1 VASRAGP
8 AAAARAADQR
18 LNPLPADWLV
28 RLRRS
33 LATVPDH
40 DPARWHLAG
49 RPLADA
55 AVESAARAA
64 MPIAP
69 RAAAVLVPI
78 IDRPRSPTL
87 LLTARAG
94 HLRHHAGQISFPGG
108 GIETGDED
116 VVAAALRET
125 REEIGIESRYI
136 EPLGFLPDQI
146 VLTGF
151 RITPVVALLRPDFK
165 LQIDVAEVAEVFEIP
180 LDYIVDANH
189 FVPVRRV
196 LRGVEVTL
204 NDLNYQGRVVWGA
217 TAGMLQVLHRAL
229 QAQ

>member
-1 VASRAGP
+1 VK
-8 AAAARAADQR
+8 
-18 LNPLPADWLV
+18 LLPADWLL

-33 LATVPDH
+33 LAAAPDH
-40 DPARWHLAG
+40 DPAHWQLAG
-49 RPLADA
+49 RPLADS
-55 AVESAARAA
+55 AVEMAARAA
-64 MPIAP
+64 MPHTL

-78 IDRPRSPTL
+78 IDRPRAPAL

-108 GIETGDED
+108 GIEAGDDD

-125 REEIGIESRYI
+125 REEIGIDAHYI

-151 RITPVVALLRPDFK
+151 RITPVVALVRPGFS
-165 LQIDVAEVAEVFEIP
+165 LQIDESEVTEVFEIP
-180 LDYIVDANH
+180 LDYIVDERSYT
-189 FVPVRRV
+189 PVRRS

-204 NDLNYQGRVVWGA
+204 NDLNYDGRVVWGA
-217 TAGMLQVLHRAL
+217 TAGMLQVLHQVLRSPA
-229 QAQ
+229 

>member
-1 VASRAGP
+1 V
-8 AAAARAADQR
+8 
-18 LNPLPADWLV
+18 NPLPADWLV

-33 LATVPDH
+33 LAAAPDH
-40 DPARWHLAG
+40 DPAHWHLAG
-49 RPLADA
+49 RPLAEA
-55 AVESAARAA
+55 AMGATARAA
-64 MPIAP
+64 MPQPP

-78 IDRPRSPTL
+78 IDRPHAPSL

-108 GIETGDED
+108 GIEADDED

-125 REEIGIESRYI
+125 REEIGIEGRYI

-151 RITPVVALLRPDFK
+151 RITPVVALVRPEFS
-165 LQIDVAEVAEVFEIP
+165 LQIDASEVTEVFEIP
-180 LDYIVDANH
+180 LDYIVDERNYL
-189 FVPVRRV
+189 PVQRV

-204 NDLNYQGRVVWGA
+204 NDLNYNGRVIWGA

-229 QAQ
+229 QSGP

>member
-1 VASRAGP
+1 MN
-8 AAAARAADQR
+8 
-18 LNPLPADWLV
+18 LLPADWLV

-33 LATVPDH
+33 LAATPDH
-40 DPARWHLAG
+40 DPAHWHLAG
-49 RPLADA
+49 RPLAEA
-55 AVESAARAA
+55 AVAAAARAA
-64 MPIAP
+64 LPIAP

-78 IDRPRSPTL
+78 IDRPGSPSL

-108 GIETGDED
+108 GIETNDED
-116 VVAAALRET
+116 AVAAALRET

-165 LQIDVAEVAEVFEIP
+165 LQIDESEVAEVFEIP
-180 LDYIVDANH
+180 LDFIVDEHNY
-189 FVPVRRV
+189 VPVRRT

-204 NDLNYQGRVVWGA
+204 NDLNYNGRVVWGA
-217 TAGMLQVLHRAL
+217 TAAMLQVLHRAL
-229 QAQ
+229 QAQE

>member
-1 VASRAGP
+1 V
-8 AAAARAADQR
+8 
-18 LNPLPADWLV
+18 NPLPADWLV

-33 LATVPDH
+33 LAAAPDH

-55 AVESAARAA
+55 AMEVTARAA
-64 MPIAP
+64 MPQPP

-78 IDRPRSPTL
+78 IDRPGSPSL

-108 GIETGDED
+108 GIEANDED
-116 VVAAALRET
+116 VVATALRET

-151 RITPVVALLRPDFK
+151 RITPVVALVRPEFS
-165 LQIDVAEVAEVFEIP
+165 LQIDESEVSEVFEIP
-180 LDYIVDANH
+180 LDYVVDAANYI
-189 FVPVRRV
+189 PVRRV

-204 NDLNYQGRVVWGA
+204 SDLNYRGRVVWGA

-229 QAQ
+229 QAQT

>member
-1 VASRAGP
+1 V
-8 AAAARAADQR
+8 
-18 LNPLPADWLV
+18 NPLPADWLV

-33 LATVPDH
+33 LAATPDH

-49 RPLADA
+49 QPLADA
-55 AVESAARAA
+55 AVDAAARAA
-64 MPIAP
+64 MPDTL

-78 IDRPRSPTL
+78 IDRPHSPAL

-108 GIETGDED
+108 GIEADDED

-125 REEIGIESRYI
+125 HEEIGIEGRYI

-151 RITPVVALLRPDFK
+151 RITPVVALLRPEFS
-165 LQIDVAEVAEVFEIP
+165 LRIDESEVAEVFEIP
-180 LDYIVDANH
+180 LSYIVDERN
-189 FVPVRRV
+189 FFPVRRR

-204 NDLNYQGRVVWGA
+204 NDLNYEGRVVWGA

-229 QAQ
+229 QART